1 MDEVRADPEPTAEA
15 STVDT
20 GYALAERVR
29 AVSFRVARRGYDRD
43 EVDGFL
49 AWLADELRSAEVGV
63 AAGDVDPDALRRE
76 LERVGESTAGI
87 LRAAEQT
94 AREIRA
100 TAKRDAENRVTSA
113 TAEAER
119 LRSEAEEFSNTTRQ
133 EVEEET
139 RRVRLDAG
147 QRAEEAVREA
157 EGRAESVLEDSMTRR
172 RLLDSQIEDLT
183 ERRDAILT
191 EIGRLAEELQGLGDS
206 QVIEAPGGDADEEA
220 DGETAGEEEDEGP
233 TLLVDPDEDG
243 DAEETQIQPGISD
256 EATEE
261 FATFPEGE
269 GEGEADGDRR

>member
-1 MDEVRADPEPTAEA
+1 MDDVRADPDSTVEA

-49 AWLADELRSAEVGV
+49 AWLADELRSAEVGA

-100 TAKRDAENRVTSA
+100 TSKRDAENRVTSA

-119 LRSEAEEFSNTTRQ
+119 LRSESEEFSTTTRQ
-133 EVEEET
+133 EIEDET
-139 RRVRLDAG
+139 RRVRLDAS
-147 QRAEEAVREA
+147 QRAEETVREA
-157 EGRAESVLEDSMTRR
+157 EGRAESIVEDAMTRR
-172 RLLDSQIEDLT
+172 RLLDAQVDDLA
-183 ERRDAILT
+183 ERRDGILA
-191 EIGRLAEELQGLGDS
+191 EVGRLADELRAVGEV
-206 QVIEAPGGDADEEA
+206 QVIEAGRADEPPDEEA
-220 DGETAGEEEDEGP
+220 EAEPDEDEDEGEGP
-233 TLLVDPDEDG
+233 TL
-243 DAEETQIQPGISD
+243 
-256 EATEE
+256 
-261 FATFPEGE
+261 
-269 GEGEADGDRR
+269 